1 MLAPFLTLTLAL
13 SSSGNRLVVISEDA
27 AEQKKFSKL
36 FGDLKGELA
45 ELIDEKAIAHILRS
59 DRGFLLSFESPKSDK
74 LNLFKHGEREYDH
87 VLLFPPKS
95 KGKLS
100 HGKADTTS

>member
-1 MLAPFLTLTLAL
+1 MRWLFALLLAPFLTLTLAL

-45 ELIDEKAIAHILRS
+45 ELLKCEDKCSHSAYRS
-59 DRGFLLSFESPKSDK
+59 GISAFF
-74 LNLFKHGEREYDH
+74 
-87 VLLFPPKS
+87 
-95 KGKLS
+95 
-100 HGKADTTS
+100 